1 MTRLWKKTR
10 VRLKLLITDSQNK
23 QTYIMKLNNKAQNTL
38 DSLFAS
44 GDGKNNA
51 GGVVFGTT
59 VIYNAG
65 RAAGM
70 KFREI
75 QETFMTDDLK
85 VGYGKYDLHKL
96 KKNIEW
102 DAADSAPVKVA
113 AKVAKKVAAS
123 KKVEVPTSEKQ
134 KLEKLIQDSA
144 NWEVVYDSSTDDSL
158 NA

>member
-1 MTRLWKKTR
+1 
-10 VRLKLLITDSQNK
+10 
-23 QTYIMKLNNKAQNTL
+23 MKLTDKAQNTL
-38 DSLFAS
+38 DSLFA
-44 GDGKNNA
+44 GGEGKHNA

-65 RAAGM
+65 RAVGM

-96 KKNIEW
+96 KKNVEW
-102 DAADSAPVKVA
+102 DAAEPAPVKMA
-113 AKVAKKVAAS
+113 AKAAKKVAGS
-123 KKVEVPTSEKQ
+123 KKVEVPITEKQ
-134 KLEKLIQDSA
+134 KLDKLIQDSA
-144 NWEVVYDSSTDDSL
+144 NWEVVYDSATDDSQ

>member
-1 MTRLWKKTR
+1 
-10 VRLKLLITDSQNK
+10 
-23 QTYIMKLNNKAQNTL
+23 MKLNDKAQNTL

-44 GDGKNNA
+44 GEGKNNA

-96 KKNIEW
+96 KKNVEW
-102 DAADSAPVKVA
+102 DAAEPAPVKVA
-113 AKVAKKVAAS
+113 AKKAAKKVAGS
-123 KKVEVPTSEKQ
+123 KKVDVTITEKQ
-134 KLEKLIQDSA
+134 KNEKLIQDSA
-144 NWEVVYDSSTDDSL
+144 NWEVVYDSATDDSQ

>member
-1 MTRLWKKTR
+1 
-10 VRLKLLITDSQNK
+10 
-23 QTYIMKLNNKAQNTL
+23 MKLTDKAQNTL

-102 DAADSAPVKVA
+102 DAAEPAPVKLA
-113 AKVAKKVAAS
+113 AKKVAVS

-134 KLEKLIQDSA
+134 ILEKLIQDSSD
-144 NWEVVYDSSTDDSL
+144 WEVVYDSSTDDSL
-158 NA
+158 NS